1 MTAFVWNVDH
11 EVSREIRSA
20 FGSLDDVFSMQG
32 EVVTRSPIS
41 ALVKVDVAGKCYYV
55 ESAHKV
61 VKKVKTPSRSQPTR
75 KLGSSCTNLTI

>member
-1 MTAFVWNVDH
+1 MEEIEDSDINVRLQRLWKGTLFVG
-11 EVSREIRSA
+11 I
-20 FGSLDDVFSMQG
+20 
-32 EVVTRSPIS
+32 
-41 ALVKVDVAGKCYYV
+41 AGLYV

>member
-1 MTAFVWNVDH
+1 M
-11 EVSREIRSA
+11 
-20 FGSLDDVFSMQG
+20 
-32 EVVTRSPIS
+32 
-41 ALVKVDVAGKCYYV
+41 ALQLADKGLLKGQAYV

>member
-1 MTAFVWNVDH
+1 MP
-11 EVSREIRSA
+11 IR
-20 FGSLDDVFSMQG
+20 F
-32 EVVTRSPIS
+32 RIS
-41 ALVKVDVAGKCYYV
+41 KKRRLITVIVEGKITVEDTVAYI